1 MRLSN
6 YVRETAQ
13 SLLNKVVSKARKG
26 FNPLKESYVET
37 VELAREHMPEI
48 VEVMEDYVVRPY
60 KSLHK
65 PDQAGICE
73 EVTIARSKLIR
84 AFKVSTPEQIE
95 AMTRWGTYQH
105 ESYLYNLIETTFDM
119 SLLVEQGLASTF
131 QQDYELQKSIV
142 RVRDG
147 LYIGQY
153 RNVIIAVD
161 TKEGEVFRLKDTYT
175 RGHKK
180 VKQSIIHLQKLQ
192 KTGTVEF
199 EVLKDFKGNEIST
212 YVIGIYDCELVEN
225 EWKNLTKNKNGD
237 LTGLKYE
244 KGKVYQR
251 VQLSSRYEDDYGK
264 AYYISVHHLMGMCE
278 WGYNST
284 KHCRGFASILTID
297 HIDGNTLN
305 NNINNLRLMTRS
317 DNTSIAGSECKRGY
331 DWVEFFKRVEKDRED
346 AKGYGKAH
354 YEMLK
359 GLYERDAV

>member
-13 SLLNKVVSKARKG
+13 SLLNKVVREAKKG
-26 FNPLKESYVET
+26 FNPLKASYGET
-37 VELAREHMPEI
+37 VELARKYMPEV
-48 VEVMEDYVVRPY
+48 VEVMENYVVRPY
-60 KSLHK
+60 KTLHK
-65 PDQAGICE
+65 ADEAGICE
-73 EVTIARSKLIR
+73 EVSLVRSKILK
-84 AFKVSTPEQIE
+84 AFKVSSKEQIE

-142 RVRDG
+142 KVRDG

-161 TKEGEVFRLKDTYT
+161 TKEGEILRLRDTYT

-180 VKQSIIHLQKLQ
+180 VRNSIIHLQQLQ
-192 KTGTVEF
+192 RTGTVEF
-199 EVLKDFKGNEIST
+199 EVIKDFKGTEISR
-212 YVIGIYDCELVEN
+212 YIVGIYDCELVRK
-225 EWKNLTKNKNGD
+225 EWKSLTVDKTGD
-237 LTGLKYE
+237 LKGLKHE

-251 VQLSSRYEDDYGK
+251 VQLSSRYEDEYGK
-264 AYYISVHHLMGMCE
+264 AYYISTHLLVGMCE
-278 WGYNST
+278 WGYNSV

-305 NNINNLRLMTRS
+305 NSINNLRLMTRS
-317 DNTSIAGSECKRGY
+317 DNTSISNTGDKRGY
-331 DWVEFFKRVEKDRED
+331 DWVEFFERVEKDRED

-359 GLYERDAV
+359 GLYEKEAI